1 MGLIVCPSRELARQT
16 QEVITGYLEA
26 LRAEGAPELR
36 SLLVM
41 GGIDMRQQVE
51 HLAVVRPWKGR
62 SWSMQLP
69 CCCSDSLANHDM
81 QVNSI
86 DRSRK
91 SRVS

>member
-26 LRAEGAPELR
+26 LRAEGASELR

-51 HLAVVRPWKGR
+51 HPTVVGPCKGR
-62 SWSMQLP
+62 SWSIQLP
-69 CCCSDSLANHDM
+69 CCRSDSFAHCDM
-81 QVNSI
+81 QVNSTEQ
-86 DRSRK
+86 SHET
-91 SRVS
+91 RVT

>member
-41 GGIDMRQQVE
+41 GGIDMRQQVA
-51 HLAVVRPWKGR
+51 HLPVVRPWRAAAGPY
-62 SWSMQLP
+62 SSP
-69 CCCSDSLANHDM
+69 A
-81 QVNSI
+81 VA
-86 DRSRK
+86 
-91 SRVS
+91 VTA